1 MKTMTLLAAAG
12 VLASFMLPPWPRRHL
27 LRVAPPAAA
36 SVAAAPRTAGE
47 VRRVDAAQGKLT
59 LRHER
64 IESLDM
70 PAMTMVFQVADPKL
84 LEGLQAGDK
93 VRFAAEKRGG
103 AYTVTALEVV
113 ALKPAPG
120 WAVMPAAR

>member
-12 VLASFMLPPWPRRHL
+12 VLASFMATT
-27 LRVAPPAAA
+27 VAAQTPAPGGAAPAAP
-36 SVAAAPRTAGE
+36 SAAAARLTAGE
-47 VRRVDAAQGKLT
+47 VRRVDTAQGKLT

-70 PAMTMVFQVADPKL
+70 PAMTMVFQVADLKL

-113 ALKPAPG
+113 
-120 WAVMPAAR
+120 R

>member
-1 MKTMTLLAAAG
+1 MTPMKATLLLAAASV
-12 VLASFMLPPWPRRHL
+12 VLAH
-27 LRVAPPAAA
+27 AAGA
-36 SVAAAPRTAGE
+36 QTPAPRTAGE
-47 VRRVDAAQGKLT
+47 VRRVDSAQGKLT

-93 VRFAAEKRGG
+93 VRFAAERRNG
-103 AYTVTALEVV
+103 AYTVTVIEVV
-113 ALKPAPG
+113 
-120 WAVMPAAR
+120 R